1 MMWLAALALAVVPLA
16 DRQQEARAQALEQE
30 IRCVVCDHEPI
41 SQSGAE
47 AAQDMRRVLRERIA
61 AGDSDAAVRGYF
73 ADRFGEYV
81 LLRPRLRANTFLL
94 WATPGLLVLL
104 AGLAYWQ
111 ISRAPRALGP
121 EPNDPFDER

>member
-1 MMWLAALALAVVPLA
+1 MMWLAALALAVMPLA
-16 DRQQEARAQALEQE
+16 DPKQEARAQVLEEE

-61 AGDSDAAVRGYF
+61 AGDSDADVRAYF

-94 WATPGLLVLL
+94 WAAPVLLVLL
-104 AGLAYWQ
+104 ACLAYWQ
-111 ISRAPRALGP
+111 MSRAPRVDTL
-121 EPNDPFDER
+121 EPDVPPDSR